1 MTRQFSRIFFS
12 HKDVCLDQSDHEI
25 VCLVFS
31 DLILG
36 KTICEFVLFRFV
48 VYMDSIN
55 INLNSH
61 IKNININNNNKND
74 INRINVIGLVAGM
87 DAITRTPEDHGTLI

>member
-1 MTRQFSRIFFS
+1 M
-12 HKDVCLDQSDHEI
+12 LYY
-25 VCLVFS
+25 
-31 DLILG
+31 
-36 KTICEFVLFRFV
+36 FV

-61 IKNININNNNKND
+61 IKNINVNNKNN

-87 DAITRTPEDHGTLI
+87 DAITRGLQRITGP